1 MSLYLQHGFGKSTRI
16 PDAYADGS
24 ASGVVFSPR
33 NEKKY
38 NLDAYIAELR
48 SMGSFSLMMDPQFHI
63 STQTPPKDNHLP
75 KDYGY
80 YQPGLT
86 AHNFTKAA
94 KIQSYAADTLDFQH
108 AMDLDRLLSPTVIL
122 STFSDRW
129 TQIAFQLAEASATHH
144 GGMSSPKPLMLSFVI
159 CETALDSRAEVDQFL
174 DELTTYDVDGFYLC
188 IVRDEATYTQ
198 HFDPDR
204 LAHLMYA
211 TYVLGELNDFEVVFG
226 YSDYLGLPLR
236 AAGAT
241 AFASGWS
248 QSLRQCHAGTFIKVD
263 RKGRR
268 PLVRYSSS
276 PLLNTILLSELEQIH
291 GFGKLNDVLSNVA
304 LDSVIS
310 SSTSPES
317 SNWNERVSERHHW
330 QTLADVDST
339 FGSGVRR
346 NMRALQI
353 RVAQAQSLYQDLESR
368 GVRFSRNCDSSHL
381 PEWDEAIKEFVRIA
395 SP

>member
-1 MSLYLQHGFGKSTRI
+1 MSLYLQHGYGKSTRI
-16 PDAYADGS
+16 TDAYADGS
-24 ASGVVFSPR
+24 TSGVVFSPR
-33 NEKKY
+33 NEKKD
-38 NLDAYIAELR
+38 NLDAYIAQLR
-48 SMGSFSLMMDPQFHI
+48 ATGSFTLMMDPQFHI
-63 STQTPPKDNHLP
+63 CTQTPPKDSYLP

-94 KIQSYAADTLDFQH
+94 QIQGYAADTLDFQY
-108 AMDLDRLLSPTVIL
+108 AMDLDRILSPTVIL

-129 TQIAFQLAEASATHH
+129 IQIAHQLAEASVAHH
-144 GGMSSPKPLMLSFVI
+144 AGMSSPKPLMLSFVL
-159 CETALDSRAEVDQFL
+159 CETALDSRTEVDQFL
-174 DELTTYDVDGFYLC
+174 DELTTYDVDGFYIC

-263 RKGRR
+263 RMGRR
-268 PLVRYSSS
+268 PLFRYSSG

-291 GFGKLNDVLSNVA
+291 SFGRLNDVLSNVA
-304 LDSVIS
+304 LDREIIS
-310 SSTSPES
+310 ASSPES
-317 SNWNERVSERHHW
+317 SSWNERFSERHHW
-330 QTLADVDST
+330 QTLADLDST
-339 FGSGVRR
+339 LGSNVRK
-346 NMRALQI
+346 NMVALRT
-353 RVAQAQSLYQDLESR
+353 RVAQAQSLYQDLESI
-368 GVRFSRNCDSSHL
+368 GIRFSRNCDKSHL
-381 PEWDEAIKEFVRIA
+381 PEWEEAITEFVRIA